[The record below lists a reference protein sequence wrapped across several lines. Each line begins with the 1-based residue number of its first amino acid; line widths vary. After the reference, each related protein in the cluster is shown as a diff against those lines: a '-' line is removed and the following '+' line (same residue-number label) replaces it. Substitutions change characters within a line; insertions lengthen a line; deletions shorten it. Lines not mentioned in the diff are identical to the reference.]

1 MGIRRKARELALQVL
16 YQIDLAGLEPAPA
29 LELFCEHFEAGKRS
43 MPYTRRLV
51 QGVVDNRQEFDTM
64 IGSHA
69 ENWRPERMSVIDRNI
84 LRLALY
90 ELRYQTDVP
99 ARVVINEAIEVA
111 KRFGNEESGSFING
125 ILDAIRK
132 STRAED
138 TPTAQQGSGQH
149 V

>member
-16 YQIDLAGLEPAPA
+16 YQIDLTGQEPHSA
-29 LELFCEHFEAGKRS
+29 LELFCEHFEAGKKS
-43 MPYTRRLV
+43 MPYTRCLV
-51 QGVVDNRQEFDTM
+51 QGVYDNQQEFDAL

-69 ENWRPERMSVIDRNI
+69 KNWRPERMSVIDRNI

-90 ELRYQTDVP
+90 ELRYQNDVP

-111 KRFGNEESGSFING
+111 KRFGNEESGPFING

-132 STRAED
+132 SILTENTSATEEVGNR
-138 TPTAQQGSGQH
+138 
-149 V
+149 

>member
-1 MGIRRKARELALQVL
+1 MGVRRKARELALQVL
-16 YQIDLAGLEPAPA
+16 YQIDLAGLEPVPA
-29 LELFCEHFEAGKRS
+29 LELFCEHFEAGKKS

-51 QGVVDNRQEFDTM
+51 QGVVDNRQEFDAL

-90 ELRYQTDVP
+90 ELRYQNDVP

-111 KRFGNEESGSFING
+111 KRFGNEESGPFING

-132 STRAED
+132 STLAD
-138 TPTAQQGSGQH
+138 IVPATDQGSDPRD
-149 V
+149 

>member
-16 YQIDLAGLEPAPA
+16 YQIDLAGLEPTPA
-29 LELFCEHFEAGKRS
+29 LELFCEHFETGKKS
-43 MPYTRRLV
+43 MPYARRLV
-51 QGVVDNRQEFDTM
+51 QGVVDNQKEFDVM

-69 ENWRPERMSVIDRNI
+69 ENWRPERMSIIDRNI

-90 ELRYQTDVP
+90 ELRYQDEVP

-111 KRFGNEESGSFING
+111 KRFGNEESGPFING

-132 STRAED
+132 TTLTEK
-138 TPTAQQGSGQH
+138 TPASEKESGH
-149 V
+149 KD

>member
-16 YQIDLAGLEPAPA
+16 YQIDLTGLEAAPA
-29 LELFCEHFEAGKRS
+29 LELFCEHFEVSKKS
-43 MPYTRRLV
+43 MPYTRLLV
-51 QGVVDNRQEFDTM
+51 QGVIDNRQELDSL

-90 ELRYQTDVP
+90 ELRYQNDVP
-99 ARVVINEAIEVA
+99 PKVVINEAIEVA
-111 KRFGNEESGSFING
+111 KRFGNEESGPFING

-132 STRAED
+132 TMLTE
-138 TPTAQQGSGQH
+138 
-149 V
+149 

>member
-16 YQIDLAGLEPAPA
+16 YQIDLTGLEAAPA
-29 LELFCEHFEAGKRS
+29 LELFCEHFEVSNKS
-43 MPYTRRLV
+43 MPYTRLLV
-51 QGVVDNRQEFDTM
+51 QGVIDNRQELDSL

-90 ELRYQTDVP
+90 ELRYQNDVP
-99 ARVVINEAIEVA
+99 PKVVINEAIEVA
-111 KRFGNEESGSFING
+111 KRFGNEESGPFING

-132 STRAED
+132 TMLTE
-138 TPTAQQGSGQH
+138 
-149 V
+149 

>member
-16 YQIDLAGLEPAPA
+16 YQIDLTDLEPAPA
-29 LELFCEHFEAGKRS
+29 LELFCEHFEAGKKS
-43 MPYTRRLV
+43 MPYARRLV
-51 QGVVDNRQEFDTM
+51 QGVVDNRQEFDAM

-90 ELRYQTDVP
+90 ELRYQNEVP

-111 KRFGNEESGSFING
+111 KRFGNEESGPFING

-132 STRAED
+132 TTRAEN
-138 TPTAQQGSGQH
+138 PPANGKECGPEG
-149 V
+149 

>member
-16 YQIDLAGLEPAPA
+16 YQIDLTGLEAAPA
-29 LELFCEHFEAGKRS
+29 LELFCEHFEVSKKS
-43 MPYTRRLV
+43 IPYTRLLV
-51 QGVVDNRQEFDTM
+51 QGVIDNRQELDSL

-90 ELRYQTDVP
+90 ELRYQNDVP
-99 ARVVINEAIEVA
+99 PKVVINEAIEVA
-111 KRFGNEESGSFING
+111 KRFGNEESGPFING

-132 STRAED
+132 TMLTE
-138 TPTAQQGSGQH
+138 
-149 V
+149 